1 MTIEETE
8 GPKLAGESRPVGERP
23 ANDEKGRAYETR
35 EARRKRL
42 SAQLARL
49 KQEHR
54 DLDAAIISL
63 ETSVHA
69 DQLQLKRLK
78 KKKLQL
84 KDEIAQTEDELFP
97 DIIA

>member
-1 MTIEETE
+1 MTAEETG
-8 GPKLAGESRPVGERP
+8 GPGMSGDKP
-23 ANDEKGRAYETR
+23 ANDRGRKYESR

-42 SAQLARL
+42 SAVLAPL

-84 KDEIAQTEDELFP
+84 KDEIARTEDELFP